1 MLADQLKEVL
11 SRIWS
16 WLGISSDVYARS
28 SSEDYDEY
36 MFPDW
41 DELINITEKLV
52 LQEDAKASNEIW
64 TAVALDHEEENL
76 LDFISEHASD
86 TFVDQLITNVP
97 MHNQPNAK
105 WQAAELIRRRRSCTG
120 ERILQLLLHDTDP
133 YVRKRALASYD
144 GIVSKTLEQT

>member
-1 MLADQLKEVL
+1 MLADQLREVL

-16 WLGISSDVYARS
+16 WLGMSSDVYAPIS
-28 SSEDYDEY
+28 YEDYDEY

-52 LQEDAKASNEIW
+52 LQEDAEASNDIW

-97 MHNQPNAK
+97 MHNQPNAR
-105 WQAAELIRRRRSCTG
+105 EPLIKS
-120 ERILQLLLHDTDP
+120 
-133 YVRKRALASYD
+133 ALSYR
-144 GIVSKTLEQT
+144 LEIW